1 MDEEQTTENQ
11 ENGANQTATTG
22 AEATTDTEA
31 TVTDK
36 YADLPENDPK
46 RKFRQHKFTLKTSP
60 INPDGSVETS
70 KQKEIEVTLQFPGSR
85 IANILFD
92 NARGA
97 NGVLRSSDF
106 LDGVFN
112 RDNQILVSP
121 DNIGWDF
128 FDTHTGINDIY
139 NEAFTFL
146 G

>member
-11 ENGANQTATTG
+11 VTPEQEA
-22 AEATTDTEA
+22 ATTDTEA

-70 KQKEIEVTLQFPGSR
+70 KEKEIEVTLQFPGAR